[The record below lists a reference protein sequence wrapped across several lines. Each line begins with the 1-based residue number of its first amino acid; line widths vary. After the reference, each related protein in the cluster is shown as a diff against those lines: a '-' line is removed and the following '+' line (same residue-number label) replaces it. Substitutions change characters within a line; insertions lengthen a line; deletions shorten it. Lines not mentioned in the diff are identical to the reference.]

1 MVVSMTT
8 DGAPH
13 DTEGLGSEGAVSLA
27 AALEREHR
35 EIDDGLEL
43 FSAGDEG
50 TEQRRQALDRA
61 IRALRRHIYLEEE
74 FLFPP
79 LRDAGLA
86 APVFVMLREHA
97 QIWATLDALEQEV
110 RQGGSGLH
118 RCHQLVVQLQHH
130 NLKEERVL
138 YPQAD
143 VVLAAPAAERLR
155 TFIETGELPPG
166 WVCQRYDPPA
176 Q

>member
-1 MVVSMTT
+1 MFVTT
-8 DGAPH
+8 DQHGHTGTPQP
-13 DTEGLGSEGAVSLA
+13 ESLA

-35 EIDDGLEL
+35 EID
-43 FSAGDEG
+43 EG
-50 TEQRRQALDRA
+50 IEAYTAARGSTEQAREALERA

-74 FLFPP
+74 FLFPA

-97 QIWATLDALEQEV
+97 QIWATLDAVERRISE
-110 RQGGSGLH
+110 GDAGLDLCH
-118 RCHQLVVQLQHH
+118 RLVVELQHH

-143 VVLAAPAAERLR
+143 AVLTAPASGQLR
-155 TFIETGELPPG
+155 TFIETGEMPAG
-166 WVCQRYDPPA
+166 WVCQRYNPTTA
-176 Q
+176 

>member
-1 MVVSMTT
+1 MTT
-8 DGAPH
+8 DEAQHRADHP
-13 DTEGLGSEGAVSLA
+13 TSEASVSLA

-35 EIDDGLEL
+35 EIDDGLET
-43 FSAGDEG
+43 FSAGGDG
-50 TEQRRQALDRA
+50 TDQRRQALERA

-79 LRDAGLA
+79 LRGAGLV

-97 QIWATLDALEQEV
+97 QIWATLDALEHEV
-110 RQGGSGLH
+110 RQGGSGSH
-118 RCHQLVVQLQHH
+118 RCHQLMVELQHH

-143 VVLAAPAAERLR
+143 SVLTAPAAERLR
-155 TFIETGELPPG
+155 AFIETGELPPG
-166 WVCQRYDPPA
+166 WVCQRYEPQA
-176 Q
+176 R

>member
-1 MVVSMTT
+1 MTT
-8 DGAPH
+8 DGAHYDP
-13 DTEGLGSEGAVSLA
+13 EGPCSEGALSLA

-35 EIDDGLEL
+35 EIDDGLEK
-43 FSAGDEG
+43 FSAGGEG
-50 TEQRRQALDRA
+50 TEQRQALERA

-79 LRDAGLA
+79 LREAGLA

-97 QIWATLDALEQEV
+97 QIWSTLDALEQEV
-110 RQGGSGLH
+110 RQGGSGLY

-143 VVLAAPAAERLR
+143 MVLTAPAAERLR
-155 TFIETGELPPG
+155 AFIETGELPPG
-166 WVCQRYDPPA
+166 WVCQRYNPQA